1 MFIVDSL
8 RSEVVNVDNVTSICF
23 GRKGD
28 SIIANMINGEE
39 ITLGCYDNTERTFE
53 VFNQMLN
60 TVFPDTVLKMKEF
73 EKDRM
78 KALSEAWEKE
88 GFLRK
93 ETLENLPSEAI
104 IHDVKAFYMP
114 EE

>member
-8 RSEVVNVDNVTSICF
+8 RAEIVNMDNVTTICF

-39 ITLGCYDNTERTFE
+39 ITLGCYGDPERAVE
-53 VFNQMLN
+53 VFDQMLD
-60 TVFPDTVLKMKEF
+60 TMFPNTVLKMKEF
-73 EKDRM
+73 EKDKM

-93 ETLENLPSEAI
+93 EALESIPSEMI
-104 IHDVKAFYMP
+104 IHDVKVFYMP

>member
-53 VFNQMLN
+53 VFNQMLD
-60 TVFPDTVLKMKEF
+60 TVFPDAVLKMKEF
-73 EKDRM
+73 EEENM
-78 KALSEAWEKE
+78 KALSEAWEKV

-93 ETLENLPSEAI
+93 EAVENLPREMI
-104 IHDVKAFYMP
+104 IHDVKVFYMP